1 MTKARYRN
9 RAMPLL
15 LRVREVA
22 ALLAVSEREVWAMLQ
37 AGELTRVKAPGRRLT
52 RVARED
58 VERLVQR
65 WRAKSNDESPQAM

>member
-1 MTKARYRN
+1 MTNPRYRN

-22 ALLAVSEREVWAMLQ
+22 ALLAVSEREVWAMLR
-37 AGELTRVKAPGRRLT
+37 AGELTRVKVPGRRLT

-65 WRAKSNDESPQAM
+65 WRARSNDESPQAM

>member
-1 MTKARYRN
+1 MTQARYRN

-22 ALLAVSEREVWAMLQ
+22 ALLAVSEREVRAMLQ
-37 AGELTRVKAPGRRLT
+37 AGELTRVKVPGRRLT

>member
-1 MTKARYRN
+1 MTQARYRN

-22 ALLAVSEREVWAMLQ
+22 ALLAVSEREVWAMLR
-37 AGELTRVKAPGRRLT
+37 AGELARVKVPGRRLT

-65 WRAKSNDESPQAM
+65 WRARSNDESPQAM

>member
-1 MTKARYRN
+1 MTQARYRN

-22 ALLAVSEREVWAMLQ
+22 ALLAVSEREVRAMLQ
-37 AGELTRVKAPGRRLT
+37 AGELTRVKVPGRRLT

-65 WRAKSNDESPQAM
+65 WRAMRQR

>member
-1 MTKARYRN
+1 MTQARYRD

-15 LRVREVA
+15 LRVPEVA
-22 ALLAVSEREVWAMLQ
+22 ALLAVSEREVWAMLP
-37 AGELTRVKAPGRRLT
+37 AGELTRVKAPGRRMT

-65 WRAKSNDESPQAM
+65 WRARSNDESPQAM